1 MSEEQRKLLLELQI
15 ADFNALE
22 WVLYMHT
29 HPSDLSGCE
38 KRKDAMI
45 TAGKIRKNYETLYG
59 PLTHLTPISCTKPIC
74 TPWPWHV

>member
-15 ADFNALE
+15 ADFMVVE

-45 TAGKIRKNYETLYG
+45 TASKIRKSYEALYG